1 MTEELYVEIK
11 EVSCKESSSKV
22 TKVSG
27 LNSILPTPVR
37 ALDQKVA
44 GKKPKQDPLARK
56 ASKSK
61 SHKNFGAGT
70 TNAESKK
77 PRIATEVGSIMTN
90 RDSITP
96 EDSQINNTSPWRP
109 GSKIPDFGG
118 RQKKNWLFNVDSP
131 NKSPQRLDDTP
142 TRVNFRKKK
151 S

>member
-1 MTEELYVEIK
+1 
-11 EVSCKESSSKV
+11 VSN
-22 TKVSG
+22 
-27 LNSILPTPVR
+27 LNSIVPTPLR
-37 ALDQKVA
+37 GLEQKVA
-44 GKKPKQDPLARK
+44 TKKPKQEFARK

-70 TNAESKK
+70 TNSKSKK
-77 PRIATEVGSIMTN
+77 PRIATEVASNMTN

-96 EDSQINNTSPWRP
+96 DDSQINNTSPWRP

-118 RQKKNWLFNVDSP
+118 VQKKNWLFNVESP